1 MKLDYIQ
8 IDAFKNLRDFKFDFD
23 EKSAGLVT
31 VLLGRNG
38 SGKSNL
44 LEALVI
50 IFRDLYLGHESE
62 FGYELRY
69 TLQKGA
75 HHIIVI
81 NRPEKTDKER
91 FSFVASDE

>member
-8 IDAFKNLRDFKFDFD
+8 IDAFKNLLKFSFDFD
-23 EKSAGLVT
+23 EKQAGLVT

-50 IFRDLYLGHESE
+50 IFRDLYLGQESE
-62 FGYELRY
+62 FGYEIALY
-69 TLQKGA
+69 TSKGKPA
-75 HHIIVI
+75 RHRGESPAE
-81 NRPEKTDKER
+81 NRQGPLLV
-91 FSFVASDE
+91 SC